1 MVIATCNI
9 PKLDTTHMFL
19 TIWMA
24 RLWHILIMEKYP
36 AVRENEP
43 LKHSNMDESQNIML
57 SESQRKKKEYVL
69 YDAIYVKI

>member
-1 MVIATCNI
+1 
-9 PKLDTTHMFL
+9 
-19 TIWMA
+19 
-24 RLWHILIMEKYP
+24 MEKYP

-69 YDAIYVKI
+69 YDAIYVKIWEIQINLQWQKD